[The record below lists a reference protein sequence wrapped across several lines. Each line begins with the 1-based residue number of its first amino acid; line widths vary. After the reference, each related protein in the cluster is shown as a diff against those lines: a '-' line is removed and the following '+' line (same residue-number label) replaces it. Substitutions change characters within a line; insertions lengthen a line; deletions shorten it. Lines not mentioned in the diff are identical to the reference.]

1 MTFKEKKS
9 IVSILVSTLLI
20 ITYTIFT
27 FVRYQGGHLPLDNYQ
42 LWAITLLAFGG
53 VYIISYI
60 LIHLIFYF
68 VTSVSMAVKE
78 QIKTGKA
85 CEIDLEQKIKTELN
99 EDEMD
104 KIILLKAQRVS
115 SIVTSFIIYI
125 GVVLIALNLEI
136 VLLLNMILLGGFL
149 GNIAKDLTK
158 IYYFKVGVANF

>member
-1 MTFKEKKS
+1 
-9 IVSILVSTLLI
+9 
-20 ITYTIFT
+20 
-27 FVRYQGGHLPLDNYQ
+27 
-42 LWAITLLAFGG
+42 
-53 VYIISYI
+53 
-60 LIHLIFYF
+60 
-68 VTSVSMAVKE
+68 MAVKE

-85 CEIDLEQKIKTELN
+85 SEIDLEQKIKTELN

-115 SIVTSFIIYI
+115 SIVTSFIIFI